1 MASTS
6 GSTKYIGYVGGVAV
20 AAGVGAAIAVA
31 GQGTAHADSGDGA
44 AKASTSSA
52 SQHVKAGPKR
62 TDAAN
67 SKAGATKRTK
77 PVAKFKD
84 AVHKQTDKL
93 EKAAAQAG
101 KSANAVSKTITD
113 SLTKA
118 VTPAKS
124 VTVTPKVKP
133 SAEEFEAEQ
142 VTKLKSLFTPKQA
155 AAPTP
160 EPVAKPESKTDT
172 EPATSKL
179 SAVQTQSDAIDTQ
192 ADTPWS
198 PNPFRADDPDP
209 TDFPEAIMNLRE
221 ALLTASPDELDPFV
235 REATE
240 QIYRA
245 SQIVPWV
252 NAVIPVSK
260 ILPRLAPA
268 LGNDEAALDARQTII
283 MELIK
288 TTPPGSAVYYGYDI
302 IADLINLEEPAA
314 DLKVTAV
321 ATVWDLLDPF
331 QLAHNK
337 GQSGIGNAAG

>member
-1 MASTS
+1 MA
-6 GSTKYIGYVGGVAV
+6 STKYIGYVGGVAV

-44 AKASTSSA
+44 AKKSTNST

-62 TDAAN
+62 ADSANSKTDAA
-67 SKAGATKRTK
+67 KRTK

-84 AVHKQTDKL
+84 AADKQTDKL
-93 EKAAAQAG
+93 EKAATQAG
-101 KSANAVSKTITD
+101 KSANIVSKTITD

-118 VTPAKS
+118 VTPARS
-124 VTVTPKVKP
+124 VSVTPKAKP

-155 AAPTP
+155 AVEPESTTAP
-160 EPVAKPESKTDT
+160 EPVTKLAP
-172 EPATSKL
+172 KL
-179 SAVQTQSDAIDTQ
+179 SAVQTQSDTVDTQ

-198 PNPFRADDPDP
+198 PNPFRDNDPAP
-209 TDFPEAIMNLRE
+209 TDFPDAIMSLRE

-252 NAVIPVSK
+252 NAVIPISR
-260 ILPRLAPA
+260 ILPDLAPA
-268 LGNDEAALDARQTII
+268 LGDDDAARDARQTII

-314 DLKVTAV
+314 ALKQQVV
-321 ATVWDLLDPF
+321 GGVWDLLDPF

-337 GQSGIGNAAG
+337 GHSGIGDAAG